1 MGSEDGDDQE
11 NYPDGEEGFCAGFQN
26 FTTLSKI
33 TSTLYNISG
42 EEGEEFDAM
51 MGELTPD
58 ELKAA
63 FRWQNIEGLWAIKMI
78 YFLCRYQ
85 ILEWWSIDFAE
96 SLTTSDKATSVLR
109 DLG

>member
-1 MGSEDGDDQE
+1 MEMTRKTIQMVRR
-11 NYPDGEEGFCAGFQN
+11 GFVLAFKTSQP
-26 FTTLSKI
+26 LSYI

-63 FRWQNIEGLWAIKMI
+63 FRWQNIEGLRAIQMI
-78 YFLCRYQ
+78 FNFLCRYQ
-85 ILEWWSIDFAE
+85 ILE
-96 SLTTSDKATSVLR
+96 
-109 DLG
+109 

>member
-1 MGSEDGDDQE
+1 MEMTRKTIQMVRR
-11 NYPDGEEGFCAGFQN
+11 GFVLAFKTSQS
-26 FTTLSKI
+26 LSYI

-63 FRWQNIEGLWAIKMI
+63 FRWQNIEGL
-78 YFLCRYQ
+78 
-85 ILEWWSIDFAE
+85 
-96 SLTTSDKATSVLR
+96 
-109 DLG
+109 

>member
-11 NYPDGEEGFCAGFQN
+11 NYPDGEEGFCVLCR
-26 FTTLSKI
+26 LSKLHNFI
-33 TSTLYNISG
+33 PDNIYISG

-63 FRWQNIEGLWAIKMI
+63 FR
-78 YFLCRYQ
+78 
-85 ILEWWSIDFAE
+85 
-96 SLTTSDKATSVLR
+96 
-109 DLG
+109 